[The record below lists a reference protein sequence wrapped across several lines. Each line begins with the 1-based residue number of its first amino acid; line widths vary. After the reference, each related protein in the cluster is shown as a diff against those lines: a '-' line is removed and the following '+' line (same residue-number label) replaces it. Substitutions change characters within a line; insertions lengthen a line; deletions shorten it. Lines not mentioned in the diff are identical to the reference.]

1 MCIRDRRYNETLE
14 EIEALKAQG
23 KVLVI
28 QPQKPVVI
36 GRLEKD
42 RSELHALYRA
52 GVEDGAAQAEAL
64 REFMQR

>member
-1 MCIRDRRYNETLE
+1 M
-14 EIEALKAQG
+14 
-23 KVLVI
+23 VI